1 MKEFMSSLL
10 KNNTTMKCDGFQYTH
25 FVLASIIGRGGRF
38 FLVAMLL
45 AAGGAKLES
54 KLREYMDR
62 LGWATVAL
70 VVIGVGI
77 YKFLHQG

>member
-1 MKEFMSSLL
+1 MVFVP
-10 KNNTTMKCDGFQYTH
+10 

-77 YKFLHQG
+77 N